1 MVLWIVPSFSSPQ
14 FFAVVR
20 MDSEQKGTPVV
31 QLLKERTQ
39 HSERNPVVVFPE
51 GTTSNG
57 KYLVSV
63 TTVIGYAHC

>member
-1 MVLWIVPSFSSPQ
+1 
-14 FFAVVR
+14 

-39 HSERNPVVVFPE
+39 HSERNPGVVFPE